1 MHRRLTLGTFLACS
15 ILIATTTQATYAQ
28 SLRVSTSV
36 ADISKPGSPLP
47 LSYSLTLFHGG
58 RVYDYMPDIGEV
70 VIFEPIH
77 NRFLILGKNYT
88 ATEVS
93 FAEINHFLESAHSEA
108 VQYIDELSAD
118 PDPASAA
125 KAAAM
130 RFQLSP
136 DFQEAYEKHENRL
149 TMRGTEL
156 EYLVETQTV
165 EAPNVVNLYLEYAD
179 WAKRLNFVLHRNSS
193 LPESRI
199 KLNASLRERK
209 LLPNAVELT
218 MHLNPPVKFRAEH
231 RFAEEFQSA
240 DRRLIS
246 QWERTLQSNQIRW
259 MTFREYQ
266 QNLLVHAD
274 R

>member
-1 MHRRLTLGTFLACS
+1 MRISSLVAFSLLVLSAVESS
-15 ILIATTTQATYAQ
+15 IVYAQ

-36 ADISKPGSPLP
+36 TDVSRTDDPVQ

-58 RVYDYMPDIGEV
+58 RVYDYMPDVGEV

-77 NRFLILGKNYT
+77 NRFIILGKNYA

-93 FAEINHFLESAHSEA
+93 FAEINHFLESAQSEA
-108 VQYIDELSAD
+108 VEYIEELSAD
-118 PDPASAA
+118 PDPQAAA

-136 DFQEAYEKHENRL
+136 EFQETFSEAVGELRL
-149 TMRGTEL
+149 RGTEL
-156 EYLVETQTV
+156 EYRVETQAV
-165 EAPNVVNLYLEYAD
+165 EASNVVNRYLEYAD

-193 LPESRI
+193 LPEARL
-199 KLNASLRERK
+199 KLNKSLRERK
-209 LLPNAVELT
+209 LLPKSVELT
-218 MHLNPPVKFRAEH
+218 MHLNPPVKFRADH
-231 RFAEEFQSA
+231 RFAEQFQSA

-246 QWERTLQSNQIRW
+246 QWERTLHSDQIRW

-266 QNLLVHAD
+266 QNLLVQSD
-274 R
+274 K